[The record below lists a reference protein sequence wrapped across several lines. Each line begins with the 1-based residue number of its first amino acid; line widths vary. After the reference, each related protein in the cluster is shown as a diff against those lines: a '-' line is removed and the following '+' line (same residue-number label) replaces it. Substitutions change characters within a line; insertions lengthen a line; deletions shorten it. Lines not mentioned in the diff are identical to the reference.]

1 MKSKDVV
8 AGILIAIPFFF
19 YFAIPTYNTVNP
31 EWGGV
36 PFFWWYQ
43 AVWLA
48 ISALLFFPAAVL
60 LGRKN

>member
-1 MKSKDVV
+1 MKSKDAA
-8 AGILIAIPFFF
+8 AGVLIGIPFIV
-19 YFAIPTYNTVNP
+19 YFLIPSYNIVKP

-48 ISALLFFPAAVL
+48 VTAFLFFGAALL
-60 LGRKN
+60 LGRKS